1 MENKKIKNGIKDLKE
16 ITMTE
21 NEKQSVFLNIFN
33 SPVYK
38 DEERVKSPWGVYS
51 VVSLMKR
58 NQLAY
63 FVVIPL
69 IIILSGG
76 SVVFAS
82 QDSLPN
88 DILYPIKVKILEPV
102 ESALIFS
109 QTEKAKHQSNLAKTR
124 LVEAQT
130 LAKEKKLDD
139 STEEII
145 NKLLVSHTVAL
156 DKAINK
162 ATKSD
167 SKKEVDEITT
177 NFRAE
182 MNANARILEI
192 INEKE
197 KEDDESLDVK
207 EVEKENKEEDRE
219 DNHISKTARISAMSI
234 KDTSKEE
241 KIENKEYYKEKK
253 EKLKLLIDDIDKNT
267 EEKEIDEEIP
277 SNKSNYDTHGK
288 INEAK
293 KYLEESDMKEIEGDE
308 MEAHSLL
315 LDSESLFKEAEI
327 LIQSEIDLEEEEKEV
342 NKKYREKEK
351 EREKDKNKEDENDD

>member
-1 MENKKIKNGIKDLKE
+1 MIINKIMENEIIKKGIKEIKE

-21 NEKQSVFLNIFN
+21 NEKQSVLRNIFN
-33 SPVYK
+33 SPQYNK
-38 DEERVKSPWGVYS
+38 EQIIKSPWGVYAF
-51 VVSLMKR
+51 VSLMKR

-63 FVVIPL
+63 YVVIPL

-76 SVVFAS
+76 GVVFAS

-102 ESALIFS
+102 EGALTFS
-109 QTEKAKHQSNLAKTR
+109 QTEKAKYQSKLAKTR

-139 STEEII
+139 STEKKI

-156 DKAINK
+156 DNAINK
-162 ATKSD
+162 VTAND
-167 SKKEVDEITT
+167 SSKEIDEITT

-197 KEDDESLDVK
+197 REDEEFEDVKKIAKEKNYEEDKEDNPLSV
-207 EVEKENKEEDRE
+207 
-219 DNHISKTARISAMSI
+219 TARTSAMSI

-241 KIENKEYYKEKK
+241 NIENIDYYKEKK
-253 EKLKLLIDDIDKNT
+253 EKLKFLIDDLDKNT
-267 EEKEIDEEIP
+267 EEKNINEETVATQSIYNT
-277 SNKSNYDTHGK
+277 SNK
-288 INEAK
+288 IEEAK
-293 KYLEESDMKEIEGDE
+293 KYLEEFDKKEIEGNE
-308 MEAHSLL
+308 KEARSLL
-315 LDSESLFKEAEI
+315 LDSESLFKEIEI
-327 LIQSEIDLEEEEKEV
+327 LNKTEIEFEEEDIKNIEKE
-342 NKKYREKEK
+342 N
-351 EREKDKNKEDENDD
+351 NNENDD